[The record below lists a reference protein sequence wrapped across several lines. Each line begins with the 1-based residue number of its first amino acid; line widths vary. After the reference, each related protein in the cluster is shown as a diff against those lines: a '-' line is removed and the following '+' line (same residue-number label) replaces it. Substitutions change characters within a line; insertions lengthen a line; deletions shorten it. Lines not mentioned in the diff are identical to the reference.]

1 MINRVLIFMI
11 LFALISCKKDE
22 IINPYDHPDLF
33 PVVTEDSVYFNNPS
47 SFSAISND
55 YGYEKS
61 FSREFDSLSSI
72 NTCGSI

>member
-33 PVVTEDSVYFNNPS
+33 PVVTEDSPPLSTHRFPVAS
-47 SFSAISND
+47 TTACCFSIKICV
-55 YGYEKS
+55 EEI
-61 FSREFDSLSSI
+61 FS
-72 NTCGSI
+72 